1 MTLRIILFL
10 STIII
15 AFNNYLQAQS
25 NFLPGTITLNNGE
38 TLIGEINFQ
47 NKSSSPEQV
56 EFRSSVTKGSR
67 SFLPTDVTSFEVF
80 DKKKYIS
87 KEVTVD
93 TSPFRT
99 NAAREIR
106 PSSKIATIFLQ
117 VIVKGS
123 VSLYYHYDI
132 RPHFYVESEGEFNEL
147 ISSQY
152 VVSINGEYR
161 LVRTNEKRYKAQLAG
176 LGYECIQQDAEKVK
190 FSIKSLTEYVRNCNG
205 QNGSDYLYIPEKP
218 SYVHSVYTGG
228 ALNSLNLRVKTTY
241 PPFDELPKLGKFE
254 SKYEL
259 NLTFLL
265 GYQFK
270 IILPSGLKKKS
281 FSFGADLSRFNST
294 TEGSF
299 DTFRYNPEGISALDE
314 VSDMELEYWFI
325 NLKAWYS
332 YAFTASSISPY
343 FDAGISFSRMI
354 SHNSKATIS
363 STLFEIDSIQN
374 DGRPVFNEVGEETTT
389 GEFYD
394 RDQLFKSGLGV
405 FGGIGY
411 QIHQFNAGLRG
422 EIVFHNYNRGTQL
435 NLAFVLGYQL

>member
-1 MTLRIILFL
+1 MKRINYFFFVLLLLFINL
-10 STIII
+10 
-15 AFNNYLQAQS
+15 NLKAQT
-25 NFLPGTITLNNGE
+25 NFLPGSIILNDGE
-38 TLIGEINFQ
+38 ILMGEINFQ
-47 NKSSSPEQV
+47 NKSTSPEKV
-56 EFRSSVTKGSR
+56 DFRSSVNESSQ
-67 SFLPTDVTSFEVF
+67 SFLPTDVTGFEVF

-106 PSSKIATIFLQ
+106 PSSEVKTVFLQ
-117 VIVKGS
+117 VLVKGP
-123 VSLYYHYDI
+123 VSLYYYYDD
-132 RPHFYVESEGEFNEL
+132 RPHFFIENEGTFTEL

-152 VVSINGEYR
+152 VVNINGEYR
-161 LVRTNEKRYKAQLAG
+161 LVRTNENRYQTQLAD
-176 LGYECIQQDAEKVK
+176 LNNKCNQEEATKLKYNIR
-190 FSIKSLTEYVRNCNG
+190 SLTGYLSNCNEPTET
-205 QNGSDYLYIPEKP
+205 DYIFTPEKP
-218 SYVHSVYTGG
+218 DYAHSIYIGG
-228 ALNSLNLRVKTTY
+228 ALNKLNLRVKTTY
-241 PPFDELPKLGKFE
+241 PPYDELPRFGKFE

-259 NLTFLL
+259 NRTFLL

-281 FSFGADLSRFNST
+281 FSFGVDISRFNST

-299 DTFRYNPEGISALDE
+299 NTFRYNPEGISALDE
-314 VSDMELEYWFI
+314 VSDMELEYWFV

-332 YAFTASSISPY
+332 YAFSASSISPY
-343 FDAGISFSRMI
+343 FDAGISLSRMI
-354 SHNSKATIS
+354 SHDSKATIN
-363 STLFEIDSIQN
+363 STLYEIYYIQN
-374 DGRPVFNEVGEETTT
+374 NGRPIFNEVGEETTT
-389 GEFYD
+389 GDFYD

-411 QIHQFNAGLRG
+411 QIHQFNIGLRG